1 MCQSES
7 SVIENIDP
15 DGRLCTIQ
23 VVGVVVRVVG
33 FRVNFFKGACYI
45 EGVVDYKCDVVLLE
59 KVSGYSGCELL
70 VSVARC

>member
-1 MCQSES
+1 MDD
-7 SVIENIDP
+7 SVTRRVI
-15 DGRLCTIQ
+15 C
-23 VVGVVVRVVG
+23 VVVRVVG

-59 KVSGYSGCELL
+59 EVSGYADRELL

>member
-1 MCQSES
+1 MGD
-7 SVIENIDP
+7 SV
-15 DGRLCTIQ
+15 TIR

-59 KVSGYSGCELL
+59 EVSGYSGRELL
-70 VSVARC
+70 VSIARC